1 MKFKNSYMF
10 EDIIHVPDVC
20 KGKKMTIEEFKIL
33 FCTVCVDVQDC
44 RMNYVKHCY
53 AQEVG
58 DEIPTG

>member
-1 MKFKNSYMF
+1 MF